1 MPSIEAKCE
10 AKCRVGL
17 RWCRAPRGPDA
28 ESVTHSGKNLWFST
42 LCTFTN
48 GRAVSIRDV
57 RKRIASRSSVTRVL
71 VLNRNLG

>member
-28 ESVTHSGKNLWFST
+28 ESVTHSGKICGSP
-42 LCTFTN
+42 
-48 GRAVSIRDV
+48 
-57 RKRIASRSSVTRVL
+57 RSALLQTAAL
-71 VLNRNLG
+71 